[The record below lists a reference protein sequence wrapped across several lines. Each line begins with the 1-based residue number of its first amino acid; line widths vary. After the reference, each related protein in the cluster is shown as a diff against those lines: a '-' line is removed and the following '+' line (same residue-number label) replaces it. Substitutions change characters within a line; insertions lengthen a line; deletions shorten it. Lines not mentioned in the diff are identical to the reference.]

1 MKGDMTGFAI
11 LIKDLE
17 KSYGAF
23 KALHGVNLQVKKGE
37 ILGFLGPNGA
47 GKTTTIRCI
56 LDQIRPQ
63 VGSIEVFGINPQADP
78 VRIHELTGY
87 LPGELRLEENFRVEQ
102 QLRYLSQLRGNQ
114 LEWSYVEELAGCL
127 QLDLSRSIK
136 NLSSGNKQKV
146 GLVQA
151 LMSRPPLLL
160 LDEPTSGL
168 DPLMQQ
174 EVYRLLRSARGHGAT
189 VFFSS
194 HIISEVETLA
204 ERVAII
210 RAGVIVEEATPQM
223 LTGMA
228 LRKVKISFLEPVDPA
243 TLADLPAV
251 KQISTR
257 NGLEVTLEV
266 EGDLDRLIK
275 TLAAFPVKDLE
286 TSTHSL
292 EDIFLKYYQAGPGE
306 GN

>member
-1 MKGDMTGFAI
+1 MPDHAI
-11 LIKDLE
+11 IIEGLE
-17 KSYGAF
+17 KYYGSF
-23 KALHGVNLQVKKGE
+23 KALHGVNLKVRQGE

-63 VGSIEVFGINPQADP
+63 KGTIHIFGVNPQANP
-78 VRIHELTGY
+78 VAVHKMTGY
-87 LPGELRLEENFRVEQ
+87 LPGELRLEDNFRVEE
-102 QLRYLSQLRGNQ
+102 QLRYFSHLRSNHF
-114 LEWSYVEELAGCL
+114 EWTYVEELAERL
-127 QLDLSRSIK
+127 ILDLSRVIK

-146 GLVQA
+146 GIIQA
-151 LMSRPPLLL
+151 LMHKPELLL

-174 EVYRLLRSARGHGAT
+174 EVYRLLREAQAGGAT

-210 RAGVIVEEATPQM
+210 RAGVIVEEAEPHVLTQM
-223 LTGMA
+223 A
-228 LRKVKISFLEPVDPA
+228 IRRVKIRFLEHIDPV
-243 TLADLPAV
+243 LFQSIEGV
-251 KQISTR
+251 KLISSR
-257 NGLEVTLEV
+257 NGMELILEV

-275 TLAAFPVKDLE
+275 ILAGVQVKDME
-286 TSTHSL
+286 TTSHSL
-292 EDIFLKYYQAGPGE
+292 EEIFLKYYQSEGE
-306 GN
+306 ERV